1 MDIDYKKNAMRLP
14 LVSLGAN
21 LGLAVIKL
29 AAGLAAHSGALLS
42 DSVHSA
48 ADVLSDIVLMLGVR
62 MGAKAPDEEHPYGHD
77 RFESAA
83 AIVLAATLAMTGLTM
98 GVRAARTLWEGAY
111 AQTQPPGYAALAVAA
126 LCVLCK
132 EALFRRT
139 RFYAVKLGSEAL
151 MASAWHH
158 RSDALSS
165 LGALA
170 GIAGARLGAA
180 WLDAA
185 ASLMICCLILKTAC
199 GIFAGAV
206 RKMVDHACAAEM
218 RAALCE
224 CARSQP
230 GVLSVQSLKTREFG
244 SGAYAEIEIKADAG
258 LTLAESGAIAE
269 RVHREAERRFPQL
282 RHISVRV
289 SPE

>member
-1 MDIDYKKNAMRLP
+1 MDIEYKKNAMRLP

-21 LGLAVIKL
+21 LALAAVKL

-83 AIVLAATLAMTGLTM
+83 AVVLAVILAMTGLTM
-98 GVRAARTLWEGAY
+98 GVGAVRTLWEGAY
-111 AQTQPPGYAALAVAA
+111 AQTKPPGYAAIAVAA

-139 RFYAVKLGSEAL
+139 RFYAVKLASEAL

-224 CARSQP
+224 CARSQT

-244 SGAYAEIEIKADAG
+244 SGVYAEIEIKADAG
-258 LTLAESGAIAE
+258 LTLAESEAIAE
-269 RVHREAERRFPQL
+269 RVHREAERLFPQL